1 MTTGRKIE
9 VEAMFCTWCELSHT
23 NKTDRG
29 RPMFGLLLTELG
41 FSSLSRFRS
50 TSLESHTSSQYHQDV
65 NPSLMLAMQKAS
77 KVAFNKS
84 LR

>member
-1 MTTGRKIE
+1 MSTGRKIE
-9 VEAMFCTWCELSHT
+9 VEAMFCTWCWLSDT
-23 NKTDRG
+23 NKSDRG
-29 RPMFGLLLTELG
+29 RPMFGLLLTDFG
-41 FSSLSRFRS
+41 CQRFRS
-50 TSLESHTSSQYHQDV
+50 TLLESHTSSQYHQDV